1 MSYLYEATYCSK
13 CTSISKEG
21 RDVMSM
27 NSSLIEHHSQCCHLV
42 SVTCKI
48 NKSATHY
55 NNMASG
61 LLSLKNK
68 KVSFFKGLRFE
79 KLKVWF

>member
-61 LLSLKNK
+61 LLSLIHLSPLTLGNLYRKD
-68 KVSFFKGLRFE
+68 S
-79 KLKVWF
+79 

>member
-1 MSYLYEATYCSK
+1 
-13 CTSISKEG
+13 
-21 RDVMSM
+21 MSM

-42 SVTCKI
+42 FVTCKI

-61 LLSLKNK
+61 LLSLTYVLNERPLCRLQLERSKYI
-68 KVSFFKGLRFE
+68 VVESS
-79 KLKVWF
+79 

>member
-1 MSYLYEATYCSK
+1 
-13 CTSISKEG
+13 
-21 RDVMSM
+21 MSM

-42 SVTCKI
+42 FVTCKI

-61 LLSLKNK
+61 LLSLNP
-68 KVSFFKGLRFE
+68 VLIYVDGGA
-79 KLKVWF
+79 

>member
-1 MSYLYEATYCSK
+1 MV
-13 CTSISKEG
+13 
-21 RDVMSM
+21 VMSM
-27 NSSLIEHHSQCCHLV
+27 NSSLIEHYSQCCPLV

-61 LLSLKNK
+61 LLSLSGAMTEL
-68 KVSFFKGLRFE
+68 VHTILAPFMLTFIL
-79 KLKVWF
+79 